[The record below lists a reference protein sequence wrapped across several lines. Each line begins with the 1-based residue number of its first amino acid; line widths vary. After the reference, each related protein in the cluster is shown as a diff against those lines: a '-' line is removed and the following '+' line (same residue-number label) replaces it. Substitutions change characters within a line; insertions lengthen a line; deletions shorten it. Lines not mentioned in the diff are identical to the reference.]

1 MAAVTVVRRR
11 NIVLGSKRALLLNV
25 NANATGDTFDP
36 QQVMRS
42 VDVALAD
49 GSTST
54 VVNTT
59 FTAGTKGP
67 IAFTFSGGIPIANID
82 VLIIGN

>member
-11 NIVLGSKRALLLNV
+11 NSILGSKRALLLNV
-25 NANATGDTFDP
+25 NVANTGDTFDP
-36 QQVMRS
+36 QNVMRA

-49 GSTST
+49 ASSTT

-67 IAFTFSGGIPIANID
+67 IIFTYTGGGAQSNVD
-82 VLIIGN
+82 VLVIGN